1 MSHNCYTNNTGRTKK
16 WLLLSNICSEES
28 SKRRTKL
35 RQGEQL
41 LVDIRALKKEM
52 DAAYLRFE
60 YGEDDDSVE
69 AAIYELESLKRRYHR
84 LLKLAKQEGL
94 ESSDIAVCY
103 KLE

>member
-1 MSHNCYTNNTGRTKK
+1 M
-16 WLLLSNICSEES
+16 
-28 SKRRTKL
+28 
-35 RQGEQL
+35 
-41 LVDIRALKKEM
+41 DIKALKKEM

>member
-1 MSHNCYTNNTGRTKK
+1 MVTAFKYLLGGKLKK
-16 WLLLSNICSEES
+16 TDEAPTRE
-28 SKRRTKL
+28 
-35 RQGEQL
+35 EQL

-60 YGEDDDSVE
+60 YGED
-69 AAIYELESLKRRYHR
+69 AIYELESLKRRYHR

>member
-1 MSHNCYTNNTGRTKK
+1 MVTAFKYLLGGKLKK
-16 WLLLSNICSEES
+16 ADEAPTRE
-28 SKRRTKL
+28 
-35 RQGEQL
+35 EQL

-60 YGEDDDSVE
+60 YGEDDDS

>member
-1 MSHNCYTNNTGRTKK
+1 MITAFKYLLGGKLKK
-16 WLLLSNICSEES
+16 ADEAPTRE
-28 SKRRTKL
+28 
-35 RQGEQL
+35 EQL

>member
-1 MSHNCYTNNTGRTKK
+1 MVTAFKYLLGGKLKK
-16 WLLLSNICSEES
+16 ADEAPTRE
-28 SKRRTKL
+28 
-35 RQGEQL
+35 EQL

-60 YGEDDDSVE
+60 YGEDDDAVE

>member
-1 MSHNCYTNNTGRTKK
+1 MVTAFKYLLGGKLKK
-16 WLLLSNICSEES
+16 ADEAPTRE
-28 SKRRTKL
+28 
-35 RQGEQL
+35 EQL
-41 LVDIRALKKEM
+41 LV
-52 DAAYLRFE
+52 AYLRFE

>member
-1 MSHNCYTNNTGRTKK
+1 MVTAFKYLLGGKLKK
-16 WLLLSNICSEES
+16 ADEAPTRE
-28 SKRRTKL
+28 
-35 RQGEQL
+35 EQL

-60 YGEDDDSVE
+60 YGDDDSVE

>member
-1 MSHNCYTNNTGRTKK
+1 MVTAFKYLLGGKLKK
-16 WLLLSNICSEES
+16 ADEAPTRE
-28 SKRRTKL
+28 
-35 RQGEQL
+35 EQL

-52 DAAYLRFE
+52 EAAYLRFE
-60 YGEDDDSVE
+60 YDDSVE